1 MRAFF
6 FKKKKIGG
14 GRISWSRLGWLGRT
28 GLGRLCWGR
37 PRMLRYGKGRQGD
50 KGLSTVFCK
59 SCNTKEFLMGTT
71 LLTVNTLARAP
82 VFIVSFG
89 MRTGMDI
96 SSDW

>member
-6 FKKKKIGG
+6 LKKKKI
-14 GRISWSRLGWLGRT
+14 SWAVGSVGQGWVGWRRR

-37 PRMLRYGKGRQGD
+37 PRMLRYGKERQ
-50 KGLSTVFCK
+50 GLSTVFCK
-59 SCNTKEFLMGTT
+59 SCNTKEFLTGTT
-71 LLTVNTLARAP
+71 LLTVNTPAHAP

-89 MRTGMDI
+89 MRTGIDI